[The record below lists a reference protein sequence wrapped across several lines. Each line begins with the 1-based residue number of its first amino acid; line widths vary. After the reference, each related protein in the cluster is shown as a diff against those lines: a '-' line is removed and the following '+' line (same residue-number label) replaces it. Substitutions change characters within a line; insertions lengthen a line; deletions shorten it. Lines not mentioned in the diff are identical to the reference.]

1 MPSKVAQYDL
11 YGKLEKT
18 YENIYN
24 IHSDIYKEQSVRR
37 SCLSGK
43 NYKDKYFRFFEGEP
57 EEEIEV
63 SYLCLIDDIPFVN
76 GASAAKY
83 LGVSRQAF
91 HQARARK
98 QQQIKNKS
106 ITWL

>member
-11 YGKLEKT
+11 YGKLERT
-18 YENIYN
+18 YDNVYS

-43 NYKDKYFRFFEGEP
+43 NYKDKYFRFFEGVP
-57 EEEIEV
+57 EEEIDV
-63 SYLCLIDDIPFVN
+63 SYLWLIDDITFIN
-76 GASAAKY
+76 CDSEAKY